1 MNTEKNLNNTTNKTN
16 DFKNI
21 LSDLK
26 KPSDYYPFVA
36 IIIFLIIVLLCLL
49 FKAPNP
55 FNTKLNKSQQ
65 EITAEVFILLFFTL
79 LVVTLCIILLP
90 NFKDIKQLFEQINN
104 VTYVFLYTIF
114 LILLF
119 TLLPSATLNNYA
131 YIIVPIIFVFAG
143 LMFYKSLKINYV
155 EKFNVNYERIKTM
168 ILFFCLITIF
178 ILFYNKDPGGYI
190 QKSFGY
196 SLLITIIT
204 AAFAFLYL
212 IIVLTLPDKVKG
224 VELGA
229 KSSNFLE
236 NFTSISSYGS
246 MAFLLFIVIIT
257 VIISTYPGGFFND
270 LSTSAASMIIL
281 LTICILWSIMLGVTQ
296 FPEISN
302 NFQVNDKLNLFKRA
316 LLALFGIVISGL
328 VIFWIVYNIQHLSG
342 KFGIASFIL
351 NILLVIIILGLI
363 YKTINVQLPSGNAKK
378 NAFFTLIMNSLF
390 YIPCL
395 FSSGFDFIGKLVA
408 GQVNSTTVGSI
419 IMIVSMIVLL
429 VIYFTVPNV
438 VNLFSLQGG
447 KLLLNKPVYTDSQYS
462 LGTYEQLNGS
472 DNFDYQYAISF
483 WIFVDAAPPNTSAA
497 YNKFTSLLNFGDKPN
512 VLYNGKTN
520 TLMIIMQ
527 QKDLDKISQNKLID
541 FDENGNRILYKN
553 ENMLLQKWNNI
564 IINYSGG
571 VLDIFLNGELV
582 KSDIGVVPYYK
593 LDNLTIGQDDGI
605 KGGICNVVYFSK
617 PLNSANIYYLYNM
630 ARNKTPPVLNDT
642 NKTIM
647 IKDMNTIKSS
657 TTKALDFQ

>member
-65 EITAEVFILLFFTL
+65 EITAEVFILLFFSL